1 VRPRRQGLGLLGGP
15 STSPLER
22 FTVHTNLSLKA
33 MGAGVLLAL
42 VASALLLVLI
52 PYYQI
57 LIYEHITRGAPPHD
71 YFRHPLPIVVMLLMC
86 ILQVGLP
93 GYLAAWIANRRFIL
107 HSVIAAVV
115 YIALATALTCDVI
128 EWTPVTYLLVAW
140 SLLVAAMAGYLREWQ
155 RRGSREAL

>member
-1 VRPRRQGLGLLGGP
+1 M
-15 STSPLER
+15 
-22 FTVHTNLSLKA
+22 HTNLSLKA
-33 MGAGVLLAL
+33 IGAGVLLAL
-42 VASALLLVLI
+42 VASALLLVLF

-57 LIYEHITRGAPPHD
+57 LIYDHITRGSPPHK

-93 GYLAAWIANRRFIL
+93 GYLAARIANRRSIL

-115 YIALATALTCDVI
+115 YIALASALTWDII

-140 SLLVAAMAGYLREWQ
+140 SLLVAAVAGYLREWQ